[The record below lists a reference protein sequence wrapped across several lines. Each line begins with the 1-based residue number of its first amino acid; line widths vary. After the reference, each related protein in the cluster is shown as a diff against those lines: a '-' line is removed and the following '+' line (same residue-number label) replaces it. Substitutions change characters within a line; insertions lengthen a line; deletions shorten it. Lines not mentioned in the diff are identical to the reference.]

1 MLADNLKAEIK
12 SALTSYAIAKGKS
25 LKTVSEYTRGACV
38 VLQDLES
45 IAELSADD
53 LSEILKEW
61 LSVEANKELQL
72 KHKGI
77 YSAGI
82 NALKKSIIEGVN

>member
-25 LKTVSEYTRGACV
+25 LKTVSEYTRGAGV
-38 VLQDLES
+38 VLQDFAS

-53 LSEILKEW
+53 LANILKQW
-61 LSVEANKELQL
+61 LSVEANKELQI

-77 YSAGI
+77 YTAGI
-82 NALKKSIIEGVN
+82 NALRKSIIEGVD

>member
-1 MLADNLKAEIK
+1 MSNQDIKSEIK
-12 SALTSYAIAKGKS
+12 NALTSIAIAKGRS

-38 VLQDLES
+38 VLQDFAS
-45 IAELSADD
+45 ISELSADE
-53 LSEILKEW
+53 LAEILKQW
-61 LSVEANKELQL
+61 LSVEANKELQI

-82 NALKKSIIEGVN
+82 NALRKSKLEGVN